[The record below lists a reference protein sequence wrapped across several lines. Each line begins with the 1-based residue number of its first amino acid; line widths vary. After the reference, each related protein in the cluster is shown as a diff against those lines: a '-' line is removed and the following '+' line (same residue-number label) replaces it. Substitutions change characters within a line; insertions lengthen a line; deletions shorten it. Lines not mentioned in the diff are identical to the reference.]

1 MAVTYVQPLTKT
13 NNHGPILTVYCRSGA
28 KCLPSSQISKCR
40 GLVLHDCHA
49 EILAIRAFN
58 YWLLQECRGVLA
70 SPESSS
76 PYIRYRQHPKNE
88 KPQNEP
94 WPPLELHPD
103 VRIYMYCTCAPCGD
117 ASMELC
123 MAAQE
128 DPTPWELPPPLP
140 PPSSLS
146 SLSSSNVHLDTQDA
160 ALAGR
165 AHFSLL
171 GVVRRKPARMDAE
184 STRSKSCSDKLA
196 LRQVSSLLSHETSL
210 FVVPTENAYL
220 EGVILPEEEI
230 SRVACER
237 AFGAMGRMKA
247 LNERASWPLQHFPN
261 CHDEDGRYGYRFR
274 PFKVLSI
281 PAGQIEIIWP
291 FRKPLPSPNPHPL
304 TSCSST
310 EAKAN
315 PSSNSRK
322 SKPST
327 VSAIWAIAPSH
338 HTPTPDHNPK
348 SLPKLRGSNT
358 GLYETVTNGV
368 KQGNRASAP
377 SARGASALSRARLW
391 TLVRDVILMMHGQDM
406 GQDRFDL
413 EGMVPPWREV
423 LEASTYSEFKI
434 GASGVREQ
442 AIKDAKEVLKGW
454 LPNSGDENWGLDVL
468 IDPKKQKR

>member
-1 MAVTYVQPLTKT
+1 M
-13 NNHGPILTVYCRSGA
+13 
-28 KCLPSSQISKCR
+28 
-40 GLVLHDCHA
+40 LHDCHA

-58 YWLLQECRGVLA
+58 YWLLHECHGLLA
-70 SPESSS
+70 SSESSS
-76 PYIRYRQHPKNE
+76 PYICCRQHPKNRE
-88 KPQNEP
+88 PRNGP

-103 VRIYMYCTCAPCGD
+103 VSVYMYCTCAPCGD

-128 DPTPWELPPPLP
+128 DPTPWELPPPSS
-140 PPSSLS
+140 PSNDHS
-146 SLSSSNVHLDTQDA
+146 DAQDA
-160 ALAGR
+160 ALVGR

-196 LRQVSSLLSHETSL
+196 LRQVSSLLSRETSL
-210 FVVPTENAYL
+210 LIAPTKNAYL

-237 AFGAMGRMKA
+237 AFGAMGRMKRLSGKA
-247 LNERASWPLQHFPN
+247 WPLHSPN
-261 CHDEDGRYGYRFR
+261 HHDEDGRYGYRFR

-281 PAGQIEIIWP
+281 PAGQIETIWP
-291 FRKPLPSPNPHPL
+291 FRKPPANPGPL
-304 TSCSST
+304 TPCPST
-310 EAKAN
+310 DAN
-315 PSSNSRK
+315 SKPFSNSKK
-322 SKPST
+322 SKPGN
-327 VSAIWAIAPSH
+327 VSVIWTIASSH

-358 GLYETVTNGV
+358 GLYETVISGV
-368 KQGNRASAP
+368 KQGNRASTP
-377 SARGASALSRARLW
+377 LARGASALSRARLW
-391 TLVRDVILMMHGQDM
+391 ALVRDVILMTHDQDECHG
-406 GQDRFDL
+406 GFDS
-413 EGMVPPWREV
+413 EGITSLWREV
-423 LEASTYSEFKI
+423 LEASTYSEFKV

-442 AIKDAKEVLKGW
+442 AIKDARKVLGGW